1 MNPTT
6 QNLSERKSYITGNQY
21 KDHEVLMRYGQW
33 YLQCHKTN
41 KQTFNTAYVNNRV
54 CPDCGPLVII
64 NPIETGELGEGKDP
78 NSIQDDNLENQ
89 LKESLKIFEPLKNQ
103 HIAKTSVVCNKCDLA
118 MEEVATGIYYC
129 RNGHKR
135 ALVDLIESPPEKVE
149 KEKIKTKCPFCKKS
163 VTIEQ
168 ESQIAN
174 KRKIRYSCGHSEF
187 QPLTIELNDSRDEI
201 WDKLYEFQREGV
213 EFVER
218 AGGSALIGDEMGLGK
233 TVQALAFLRYNY
245 PEATPCLMVCES
257 SKVYDWQNEFKLW
270 VSDKF
275 NEIRD
280 EPIIHQ
286 KGSYGLC
293 PGFNNHIISMSL
305 LQKPKVLQS
314 IMDYGFKLV
323 IIDESHS
330 FKDEKTSRTG
340 ALQALARKIPN
351 RIFLSGTPV
360 MNKVMEYFVPLN
372 LLKPEHHPSKN
383 YLADRCMKAPNGR
396 ILGLREHYRP
406 RFFHQISEYVIR
418 RTKKDAG
425 IKLPKFRRN
434 TKLVSIDENKAFVQK
449 YNAIADDI
457 EKLLADK
464 SQRAKNSNTII
475 GLLAHL
481 RHVIGIAKIEPTI
494 QMVEE
499 FLESMD
505 SDEKIAIGV
514 HHKLVMEKLAEVLRE
529 HNPIC
534 ISDEDPKV
542 KMNKIESFR
551 RPENRVAIL
560 SILGA
565 GQGLNLQFC
574 KNAIIAER
582 EWNPSKEE
590 QFFGRFHR
598 IEKNADGSIKME
610 FDDAKDSVNVDI
622 LNVKDTVDEF
632 FDGLID
638 LKSKVVDS
646 TMDEQVFYEED
657 TMMQLAE
664 MVASTRLKWMGG
676 LK

>member
-1 MNPTT
+1 MNPQT
-6 QNLSERKSYITGNQY
+6 QTKDINRSFISGNQY
-21 KDHEVLMRYGQW
+21 KDHEILMRYGQW
-33 YLQCHKTN
+33 YLQCHAMN
-41 KQTFNTAYVNNRV
+41 KQTYNAAYVNNKV
-54 CPDCGPLVII
+54 CPDCGPLVKILPE
-64 NPIETGELGEGKDP
+64 PI
-78 NSIQDDNLENQ
+78 DDSALENDLESK
-89 LKESLKIFEPLKNQ
+89 LKESIEQIDQIKQIPQ
-103 HIAKTSVVCNKCDLA
+103 IQSIAKTQVICNKCDSP
-118 MEEVATGIYYC
+118 MEEVAAGIYYC
-129 RNGHKR
+129 RNGHKK
-135 ALVDLIESPPEKVE
+135 ALVDLIEEKP
-149 KEKIKTKCPFCKKS
+149 KEEPKAKVQTKCPFCKKN

-168 ESQIAN
+168 ESQISN

-187 QPLTIELNDSRDEI
+187 QPLTINLDNGSQSRDEV

-245 PEATPCLMVCES
+245 DDATPCLMVCES
-257 SKVYDWQNEFKLW
+257 SKVYDWQMEFNHW

-293 PGFNNHIISMSL
+293 PGFKNHIISMSL

-330 FKDEKTSRTG
+330 FKDEKASRT
-340 ALQALARKIPN
+340 AAVQAIARKIPN

-383 YLADRCMKAPNGR
+383 YLADRCMRAPNGR

-457 EKLLADK
+457 EKLLYDK
-464 SQRAKNSNTII
+464 SERAKNSNTII

-481 RHVIGIAKIEPTI
+481 RHLIGIAKIEPTI

-505 SDEKIAIGV
+505 SDDKIAIGV
-514 HHKLVMEKLAEVLRE
+514 HHKLVMDKLAEVLKE

-534 ISDEDPKV
+534 ISDEDPKI
-542 KMNKIESFR
+542 KMRKIEDFK

-598 IEKNADGSIKME
+598 IEKNQDGSIKME

-622 LNVKDTVDEF
+622 LNVKDTIDEF
-632 FDGLID
+632 FDGLIE
-638 LKSKVVDS
+638 LKTKVVDS
-646 TMDEQVFYEED
+646 TMDEQTFYDED
-657 TMMQLAE
+657 IMMQLAE

-676 LK
+676 VK

>member
-6 QNLSERKSYITGNQY
+6 NIKPSERKSYVTGNQY
-21 KDHEVLMRYGQW
+21 KDHEILMRYGQW
-33 YLQCHKTN
+33 YLQCHAKN
-41 KQTFNTAYVNNRV
+41 KQTFNTAYVNNKV
-54 CPDCGPLVII
+54 CPDCGPLVK
-64 NPIETGELGEGKDP
+64 IENTD
-78 NSIQDDNLENQ
+78 IQDLPENNNLESQ
-89 LKESLKIFEPLKNQ
+89 LRESIEQIQESKNE
-103 HIAKTSVVCNKCDLA
+103 HIARPIIPVQAKTSVICNKCDSA
-118 MEEVATGIYYC
+118 MEEVAAGIYYC
-129 RNGHKR
+129 RNGHKKT
-135 ALVDLIESPPEKVE
+135 LVDLIEPSEKPKDAPKVQ
-149 KEKIKTKCPFCKKS
+149 TKCPFCKKS

-168 ESQIAN
+168 ESQISN

-187 QPLTIELNDSRDEI
+187 QPLTIELNNSRDAI

-213 EFVER
+213 EFVEK

-245 PEATPCLMVCES
+245 DDATPCLMVCES
-257 SKVYDWQNEFKLW
+257 SKVYDWQNEFKHW

-286 KGSYGLC
+286 KGAYGLC
-293 PGFNNHIISMSL
+293 PGFKNHIISMSL

-323 IIDESHS
+323 IVDESHS
-330 FKDEKTSRTG
+330 FKDEKTSRAG

-360 MNKVMEYFVPLN
+360 MNKVLEYYVTLN
-372 LLKPEHHPSKN
+372 LLKPEHHPSKS
-383 YLADRCMKAPNGR
+383 YLADRCMRSPSGR

-425 IKLPKFRRN
+425 IKLPKFRKF
-434 TKLVSIDENKAFVQK
+434 TKLVAIEENKAFVKK
-449 YNAIADDI
+449 YNAVADEI

-464 SQRAKNSNTII
+464 NERAKSSTSII

-481 RHVIGIAKIEPTI
+481 RHIIGIAKIEPTV

-499 FLESMD
+499 FLESTD

-514 HHKLVMEKLAEVLRE
+514 HHKLVMEKLAEVLKE
-529 HNPIC
+529 YNPIC
-534 ISDEDPKV
+534 ISDEDPKI
-542 KMNKIESFR
+542 KMRKIEDFK

-598 IEKNADGSIKME
+598 IAENANGSIKEE
-610 FDDAKDSVNVDI
+610 FDDAKDSVTIDI
-622 LNVKDTVDEF
+622 LNVKDTIDEF

-638 LKSKVVDS
+638 LKSKVVGS
-646 TMDEQVFYEED
+646 TIDEQVFYDED
-657 TMMQLAE
+657 IMMQLAE
-664 MVASTRLKWMGG
+664 MVTTTRLKYTGG
-676 LK
+676 I